1 MTAVKKSKKTN
12 GFIDTI
18 NSLNKPKSLWE
29 EIEET
34 ATTIRKERQEKAK
47 KRLHVWQQ
55 ENKEL
60 DISLVPLWIFT
71 TPDDRATN
79 GTLDECLK
87 MAGLMTKDSLVASLK
102 TGNFCLWDLP
112 NNIDESEKEYKRHK
126 ELLLETGITA
136 IGEDEWCYKSI
147 EFDPQRAA
155 YYSGT

>member
-1 MTAVKKSKKTN
+1 MMSVKKSKKTN

-34 ATTIRKERQEKAK
+34 ATTIRTENQEKAK
-47 KRLHVWQQ
+47 KRLQVWRQ

-60 DISLVPLWIFT
+60 DILLVPLWIFT
-71 TPDDRATN
+71 TADDHATN
-79 GTLDECLK
+79 GTLDECLR
-87 MAGLMTKDSLVASLK
+87 MAGLMTKDSLGASLK
-102 TGNFCLWDLP
+102 TGNFCPWDLP

-126 ELLLETGITA
+126 ELLLETGITT

-147 EFDPQRAA
+147 EFHPQRAA